1 MPRTYKPVPKLPKVA
16 YLKQGRFWSRSA
28 KIAAVKKFLEYK
40 KLYGDRH
47 GTGWRGMSAQIGC
60 SWMSLRNWV
69 KTYEKEG
76 EKGFPYKTR
85 RKSHN
90 PFRLDRVL
98 AKQKLSP
105 KDIATIRY
113 GMAGLTNAQV
123 GAYFGKG
130 ASYIKR
136 IRAGIVG
143 GRLVAPVPLPAAV
156 TRAEANLW
164 FVHKAKAILEAWTAA
179 LDRIN
184 REGDKANVDD
194 LLEGKLEPVETREVR
209 ALAGTGKHH
218 RTYRRRAAYD
228 GDVHDQGRP
237 AVDQTTNIPGN
248 ESVIECVV
256 PLDAPRPDHAGRSDQ
271 APGTRP
277 DAAQP
282 ISGGAGG
289 AGKGAPATGDGW
301 VRERRRG

>member
-28 KIAAVKKFLEYK
+28 KIAAVKKFFEYK

-76 EKGFPYKTR
+76 EKGFPHKAR

-113 GMAGLTNAQV
+113 SMAGLTNAQV

-136 IRAGIVG
+136 IRAGLVG

-209 ALAGTGKHH
+209 DAAGTGKHH

-237 AVDQTTNIPGN
+237 AVDQT
-248 ESVIECVV
+248 VV
-256 PLDAPRPDHAGRSDQ
+256 GGKLPAETAGITGGPDHAGRSDQ
-271 APGTRP
+271 APSTRP

-282 ISGGAGG
+282 VPVAPGG